1 MGDKKLG
8 VKQVKE
14 KIIKPRKSRSLEN
27 TPKKA
32 KKTGKRGRPKKEAKS
47 LQREVEQLPEQLE
60 EEREEEEDLDVESV
74 GNFGM
79 MSDPGSFKSND
90 SLILDDEDVD
100 ELNEIVN
107 SKVDI
112 TLD

>member
-1 MGDKKLG
+1 M
-8 VKQVKE
+8 
-14 KIIKPRKSRSLEN
+14 
-27 TPKKA
+27 
-32 KKTGKRGRPKKEAKS
+32 
-47 LQREVEQLPEQLE
+47 EQLPEQLE

-112 TLD
+112 TLDQIEKMFENKTTSNKNKIVETQPV

>member
-1 MGDKKLG
+1 M
-8 VKQVKE
+8 
-14 KIIKPRKSRSLEN
+14 
-27 TPKKA
+27 
-32 KKTGKRGRPKKEAKS
+32 
-47 LQREVEQLPEQLE
+47 EQLPEQLE

-112 TLD
+112 TLDQIEKMFENKTTSNQNKIVETQPV